1 MVISTSEQIEG
12 KRIIETLG
20 LVKGNTIRA
29 KHLGRDIGA
38 SLKSLVGGEIT
49 GYTEM
54 MVQAREQAT
63 QRMIDEAVSKGADAI
78 VGMRYAT
85 SMVMSGAAEVLAY
98 GTAVWVE

>member
-1 MVISTSEQIEG
+1 VVISTSEQIEG

-29 KHLGRDIGA
+29 KHLGRDIMA
-38 SLKSLVGGEIT
+38 NLRHLVGGEIV

-54 MVQAREQAT
+54 MVEAREQAT
-63 QRMIDEAVSKGADAI
+63 QRMIDEAIKKGADAI

-98 GTAVWVE
+98 GTAVRVE

>member
-1 MVISTSEQIEG
+1 MIISTSEQIEG

-29 KHLGRDIGA
+29 KHLGRDIMA
-38 SLKSLVGGEIT
+38 NLRHLVGGEIA

-54 MVQAREQAT
+54 MVEAREQAT
-63 QRMIDEAVSKGADAI
+63 QRMIDEAIKKGADAI

-98 GTAVWVE
+98 GTAVRVE

>member
-38 SLKSLVGGEIT
+38 GLKSLVGGEIT

-63 QRMIDEAVSKGADAI
+63 QRMIDEAVRKGADAI

-98 GTAVWVE
+98 GTAVRVE